1 MGDVIPQD
9 WKVPARFRQ
18 RIGRSAGRQRA
29 MADGGHVLLILHEAP
44 RAQDSRRVARLF
56 WRQPDG
62 HWEAAEEGKRPAG
75 ADGVA
80 ALRRH
85 VEGYV
90 NVVGALDD
98 EVDKASAANELFR
111 ILRDATPLARSTRH
125 LVAALQEARDAAD
138 DKDLIAL
145 RDQAQEVERAVE
157 LVLADANNAL
167 KFIEARSAEEQAA
180 FARKTAESQHRLNL
194 LGAMFFPIT
203 AVGAILGINLKSG
216 LESSPPWVFWS
227 VLASAFALGLIVRGA
242 VAR

>member
-1 MGDVIPQD
+1 MGDVIPQE

-18 RIGRSAGRQRA
+18 RIGKTAGRQRA
-29 MADGGHVLLILHEAP
+29 MADGGHLLLILHEAP
-44 RAQDSRRVARLF
+44 RAQDSRRAARLF

-62 HWEAAEEGKRPAG
+62 RWDECAEAKRPSG
-75 ADGVA
+75 ADGLQ

-85 VEGYV
+85 VEAYATA
-90 NVVGALDD
+90 VGALDD
-98 EVDKASAANELFR
+98 EVDKATTASELFR

-125 LVAALQEARDAAD
+125 MLGALQEARDAVE

-145 RDQAQEVERAVE
+145 RDQSQEVERAVE

-167 KFIEARSAEEQAA
+167 KFIEARSAEEQAT

-203 AVGAILGINLKSG
+203 AVGAILGMNLKSG

-227 VLASAFALGLIVRGA
+227 VLAAAFALGLVVRGA
-242 VAR
+242 VGR